1 MNASNNPLVSI
12 VIPTY
17 NHAHFL
23 EYALQSV
30 LDQTYTN
37 WEVIII
43 DNHSQDDTDEVV
55 GRFENSKVKLLKI
68 HNNGVIAA
76 SRNMGVNVAKG
87 EWIAF
92 LDSDDRWT
100 PNKLQVCL
108 ANFNENAE
116 LIYHDLQIVRDHHD
130 IFQRKKVKSRQLKSP
145 VLIDL
150 LVNGNVISNSSVIVR
165 KRLLDQIGGIDEN
178 SKMIAAEDYNVW
190 LRAAQITNHFFY
202 IPEILGFYFQHNQ
215 GISRQDMSIPSRY
228 ACSEFI
234 HTLNSQQKLK
244 MESNLRYMAGR
255 FAFVSGDFRNA
266 RKDLLFCLYFGNL
279 FIKLKSIF
287 MLLVS
292 LKSMRW

>member
-1 MNASNNPLVSI
+1 MNSSNNPLVSI

-43 DNHSQDDTDEVV
+43 DNHSQDETDEVV
-55 GRFENSKVKLLKI
+55 GRFKNSKVKLLKI

-92 LDSDDRWT
+92 LDSDDRWA

-108 ANFNENAE
+108 ANSNDNVQ
-116 LIYHDLQIVRDHHD
+116 LIYHDLEIVRDHQD
-130 IFQRKKVKSRQLKSP
+130 IFQRKNIKSRQLKNP
-145 VLIDL
+145 ILIDL
-150 LVNGNVISNSSVIVR
+150 LVNGNVISNSSVVVR
-165 KRLLDQIGGIDEN
+165 KRLLDQIGDINEN
-178 SKMIAAEDYNVW
+178 PKMIAAEDYNFW
-190 LRAAQITNHFFY
+190 LRAAQITNHFYY
-202 IPEILGFYFQHNQ
+202 IPEILGFYIHHNQ
-215 GISRQDMSIPSRY
+215 GISRKDMSIPSRF
-228 ACSEFI
+228 ACLEFI
-234 HTLNSQQKLK
+234 NTLNSEQKLK

-255 FAFVSGDFRNA
+255 FAFISGDIRTA
-266 RKDLLFCLYFGNL
+266 RKDLLFCLYFGNF
-279 FIKLKSIF
+279 FIKIKSIF
-287 MLLVS
+287 MLLAS
-292 LKSMRW
+292 LKTMH